1 MRVYPVDGVKAAC
14 CCVTVRE
21 QSAMGTLAIIA
32 SADVKI
38 EGFVLFIKS
47 WNAFPVEGGRSVW
60 QVHVMVFWDWA
71 THQTLGPPGA
81 RIANCAIAEP
91 TSVVMTA
98 KEAS

>member
-38 EGFVLFIKS
+38 EGFVLFILHTATQYEWAYARKKLKGRRTKAGMRSPWKVGDQCGKS
-47 WNAFPVEGGRSVW
+47 TSWYSGTG
-60 QVHVMVFWDWA
+60 Q
-71 THQTLGPPGA
+71 LGNVA
-81 RIANCAIAEP
+81 Y
-91 TSVVMTA
+91 
-98 KEAS
+98 